1 MTGPLTR
8 LRRAGPR
15 ANVVSATTRVAEYLV
30 PQPYERWA
38 ALARDELTAET
49 PPVPREKR
57 RWLYRHGF
65 RARAAHLYDFET
77 YGPDEYLSDAARYV
91 RAYYLNGAWRDA
103 VDNKL
108 LCHLLI
114 SEFDEH
120 HPTVFG
126 LLSGGRLHTIDVATS
141 ARPDG
146 GPLGRLV
153 DRSDDPAS
161 STTDGADWFVD
172 RLRSEDRLVCKRFKG
187 GSGKQVLICEH
198 DDGEYT
204 VNGESRTED
213 ELRSRI
219 EDLDDY
225 LVTEYVTQA
234 AYAAEVYSGSVNT
247 MRVMTM
253 YDEVAGEAFV
263 PTATHRFGTRRSGAL
278 DNFSQGGLSVG
289 VDLDSGTLGPGVQ
302 YLPPALPEEFETHPD
317 TGERIAGIEVPGW
330 DRIREDLLE
339 IANRLS
345 YIPYI
350 GWDLVVTDE
359 GGFSIIEAN
368 NNTDA
373 VIQMHEPLLRNERTR
388 RFYERHGV
396 I

>member
-8 LRRAGPR
+8 LRRADPHSR
-15 ANVVSATTRVAEYLV
+15 VVSATTRVAEYLV

-38 ALARDELTAET
+38 ALVRDELTAET
-49 PPVPREKR
+49 PSVSREKR

-77 YGPDEYLSDAARYV
+77 YDPDEYLSDAARYV
-91 RAYYLNGAWRDA
+91 RSYYLNGAWRDA
-103 VDNKL
+103 IDNKL
-108 LCHLLI
+108 LCHLLL

-120 HPTVFG
+120 RPTVYG
-126 LLSGGRLHTIDVATS
+126 LLSGGRLHAIDA
-141 ARPDG
+141 AELPRPNG
-146 GPLGRLV
+146 GPLDQLM
-153 DRSDDPAS
+153 DRSGGPAS
-161 STTDGADWFVD
+161 STTGGTDRFVD

-187 GSGKQVLICEH
+187 GSGKQVLICER
-198 DDGEYT
+198 DGEEYT
-204 VNGESRTED
+204 VNGEPRSEE

-219 EDLDDY
+219 EDIDDY

-234 AYAAEVYSGSVNT
+234 DYAAEVYSGSVNT
-247 MRVMTM
+247 MRVVTM
-253 YDEVAGEAFV
+253 YDEAAGEAFV
-263 PTATHRFGTRRSGAL
+263 PIATHRFGTRRSGAL

-302 YLPPALPEEFETHPD
+302 YLPPSLPEEFETHPD
-317 TGERIAGIEVPGW
+317 TDERIAGIEVPGW

-339 IANRLS
+339 IANSLS

-359 GGFSIIEAN
+359 GEFSIIEAN

-373 VIQMHEPLLRNERTR
+373 VIQMHEPLLRNERAR